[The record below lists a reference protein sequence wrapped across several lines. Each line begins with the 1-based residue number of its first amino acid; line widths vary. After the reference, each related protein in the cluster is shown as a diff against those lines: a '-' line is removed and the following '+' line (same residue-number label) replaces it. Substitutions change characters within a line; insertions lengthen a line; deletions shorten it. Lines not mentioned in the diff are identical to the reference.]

1 MHVHS
6 EQIVVERK
14 TSAPFPFNQEVSQ
27 CFDGLLVNGL
37 VLDVEDGL
45 VEELGGI
52 TTHLRWLL

>member
-1 MHVHS
+1 
-6 EQIVVERK
+6 VVERK